1 MAIEKISAAEKP
13 KISRVEVYWH
23 TVRYRTVVL
32 VVVLFAAAVFAAFH
46 FAFPEMAASM
56 INKISDSIAAPST
69 NESSTAAAR
78 QARFVNLDGKVQV
91 KKSNSVQWV
100 NADYQLSLDKGD
112 LIQTGG
118 EGVAR
123 IQFADG
129 TTYTVKGD
137 TLVTVED
144 NVVQQDRASKVGVH
158 ISSGQVDL
166 ATGSWEIPGSK
177 AEVSFE
183 NAVASVR
190 ANSRAA
196 VRSDPTTNQQ
206 EITVDNGSAE
216 LNRGGEH
223 LDIGQWERASFPTGG
238 PITKSQ
244 VLAPPQL
251 DKPINLAAVIVA
263 DPKHDP
269 IQFTWKPVTTAK
281 SYELQVSTTS
291 MFNKVVMERKTV
303 GSSVELAGLP
313 PGDYFWR
320 VRAIDEKNNASDQS
334 DPFKFMLVVA
344 GKEQEMLL
352 EVDDTEL
359 ARQQRGSDWPHR
371 ARRRADHQWRTG
383 SRYTSRWAFPLFHAA
398 DGSRQPHDR
407 NYWPKSAR
415 WYSYQK
421 SGCRGAIDAVSLHEV
436 RINLRPKRF
445 KLTCTRCRSS
455 AQADSGG
462 SVT

>member
-1 MAIEKISAAEKP
+1 MAPQGPGILTRGTKIPRIRAPLLPSTQPVSYEKTWCFLAVSGFASCSPAKLKGLYPYARLQNWAQIAMATGKISAAEKS

-32 VVVLFAAAVFAAFH
+32 IVVLFVGAVFAAFH
-46 FAFPEMAASM
+46 FAFPQTAASM
-56 INKISDSIAAPST
+56 ISKISDSIAAPST

-78 QARFVNLDGKVQV
+78 QERFVNLDGKVQV
-91 KKSNSVQWV
+91 KKSTSVQWM

-206 EITVDNGSAE
+206 EITVDTGSAE
-216 LNRGGEH
+216 LKRGGQH

-238 PITKSQ
+238 PLS
-244 VLAPPQL
+244 
-251 DKPINLAAVIVA
+251 NG
-263 DPKHDP
+263 H
-269 IQFTWKPVTTAK
+269 
-281 SYELQVSTTS
+281 VS
-291 MFNKVVMERKTV
+291 
-303 GSSVELAGLP
+303 G
-313 PGDYFWR
+313 
-320 VRAIDEKNNASDQS
+320 
-334 DPFKFMLVVA
+334 
-344 GKEQEMLL
+344 
-352 EVDDTEL
+352 
-359 ARQQRGSDWPHR
+359 
-371 ARRRADHQWRTG
+371 
-383 SRYTSRWAFPLFHAA
+383 
-398 DGSRQPHDR
+398 
-407 NYWPKSAR
+407 
-415 WYSYQK
+415 
-421 SGCRGAIDAVSLHEV
+421 
-436 RINLRPKRF
+436 
-445 KLTCTRCRSS
+445 
-455 AQADSGG
+455 
-462 SVT
+462 